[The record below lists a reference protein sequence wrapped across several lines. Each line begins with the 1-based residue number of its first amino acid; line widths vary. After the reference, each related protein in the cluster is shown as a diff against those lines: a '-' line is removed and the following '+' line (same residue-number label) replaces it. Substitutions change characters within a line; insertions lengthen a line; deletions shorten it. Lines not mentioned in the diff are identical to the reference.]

1 MKFREMVD
9 RAVAIL
15 GDAPPE
21 MIGHDEDGN
30 SAVCVACLAKYLAD
44 RWGEQPIPKGEG
56 AWLRLALKA
65 LGRIDRPNVS
75 HEFFEPHSA
84 DIRAPMSARQ
94 GMQFPWR
101 LIRSTISA
109 DLELIWQMS
118 VKES

>member
-44 RWGEQPIPKGEG
+44 HWGEQPIPAAE
-56 AWLRLALKA
+56 
-65 LGRIDRPNVS
+65 
-75 HEFFEPHSA
+75 
-84 DIRAPMSARQ
+84 
-94 GMQFPWR
+94 
-101 LIRSTISA
+101 
-109 DLELIWQMS
+109 
-118 VKES
+118 